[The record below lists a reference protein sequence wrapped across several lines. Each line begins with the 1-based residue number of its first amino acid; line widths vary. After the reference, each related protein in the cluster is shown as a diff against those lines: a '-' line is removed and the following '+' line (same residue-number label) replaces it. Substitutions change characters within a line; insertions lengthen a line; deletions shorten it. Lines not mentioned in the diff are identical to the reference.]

1 MHCQIALR
9 SFEFSHLKTPFIIFI
24 GCAAFLISAKHEER
38 FPPKISELVD
48 ICARCYNKVDFLKME
63 QIVLLVLEWNILT
76 PTVNVLVR
84 EVSLIQNPVKDFN
97 PHFMSNMI
105 KKVIFHKNL
114 AYMPPSK
121 VRNVQLSHTT
131 FKPSRQKKV
140 IFLLLF
146 CLLNANFFW

>member
-1 MHCQIALR
+1 
-9 SFEFSHLKTPFIIFI
+9 
-24 GCAAFLISAKHEER
+24 
-38 FPPKISELVD
+38 
-48 ICARCYNKVDFLKME
+48 ME

-121 VRNVQLSHTT
+121 VRNVQFQTKSPEKGHIFVTVL
-131 FKPSRQKKV
+131 PSKCEL
-140 IFLLLF
+140 FLVTVF
-146 CLLNANFFW
+146 ETDTP

>member
-1 MHCQIALR
+1 MAKFCPPLMR
-9 SFEFSHLKTPFIIFI
+9 SEIVMCIYYFV

-121 VRNVQLSHTT
+121 VRNVQ
-131 FKPSRQKKV
+131 FKPSRQTE
-140 IFLLLF
+140 FT
-146 CLLNANFFW
+146 FFFTVLPSKDQIKSE

>member
-1 MHCQIALR
+1 
-9 SFEFSHLKTPFIIFI
+9 
-24 GCAAFLISAKHEER
+24 
-38 FPPKISELVD
+38 
-48 ICARCYNKVDFLKME
+48 ME

-121 VRNVQLSHTT
+121 VRNVQLSRTS
-131 FKPSRQKKV
+131 FKPRAKSPEKGHIFVTVLPSKCELFLVTVFETDTPYLTALYFKV
-140 IFLLLF
+140 
-146 CLLNANFFW
+146 

>member
-1 MHCQIALR
+1 MR
-9 SFEFSHLKTPFIIFI
+9 SEIVMCIYYFI

-121 VRNVQLSHTT
+121 VRICTVIAHQFQNQSPEKVHIFVTVL
-131 FKPSRQKKV
+131 PSKCEL
-140 IFLLLF
+140 FLVTLF
-146 CLLNANFFW
+146 ETDTP

>member
-1 MHCQIALR
+1 
-9 SFEFSHLKTPFIIFI
+9 
-24 GCAAFLISAKHEER
+24 
-38 FPPKISELVD
+38 
-48 ICARCYNKVDFLKME
+48 ME

-121 VRNVQLSHTT
+121 VRNLQLSHTS
-131 FKPSRQKKV
+131 FKPSRQKKAH
-140 IFLLLF
+140 IFVTVLPSKCELF
-146 CLLNANFFW
+146 LVTVFETDTLQLHFTLKTIYYSILPKSTV

>member
-121 VRNVQLSHTT
+121 VRNVQLITYRTPVSNQVARKRSH
-131 FKPSRQKKV
+131 FRYC
-140 IFLLLF
+140 FAF
-146 CLLNANFFW
+146 

>member
-1 MHCQIALR
+1 MCIYY
-9 SFEFSHLKTPFIIFI
+9 FI

-121 VRNVQLSHTT
+121 VRNLQLSHTS

-140 IFLLLF
+140 TFSLLF
-146 CLLNANFFW
+146 CVLHKCELFLVTVFLFETDTP

>member
-1 MHCQIALR
+1 MR
-9 SFEFSHLKTPFIIFI
+9 SEIVMFIYHFI

-121 VRNVQLSHTT
+121 VRNVQLSHTS
-131 FKPSRQKKV
+131 FKPIRQKKSKL
-140 IFLLLF
+140 IR
-146 CLLNANFFW
+146 FFSI